1 IIDGLEGILADIEKS
16 KLKIEGAE
24 DIHSFVEQELIKR
37 VGEAGKKLNTARSRN
52 DQVATDIRMYLKDSI
67 DNTVFKL
74 KSLCGIM
81 LERAKNHADTI
92 MAGFTHM
99 QKAQPITLGHYLN
112 AYVCMFLRDIERLKD
127 CKKRLNVSP
136 LGSGALAGTAYPIDR
151 EMTAKLLGFS
161 DISPNSLDAVSD
173 RDFLVEYV
181 SACALI

>member
-1 IIDGLEGILADIEKS
+1 MKLWGGVFTRKTEKLAEEFNSSLDFDSRLYKQDILGSIAHCKMLGAQKIISEDECKTIIDGLEGILADIEKS

-37 VGEAGKKLNTARSRN
+37 VGEAGKKLHTARSRN

-74 KSLCGIM
+74 KNLCGIM

-99 QKAQPITLGHYLN
+99 QKAQPITLGHYL
-112 AYVCMFLRDIERLKD
+112 
-127 CKKRLNVSP
+127 
-136 LGSGALAGTAYPIDR
+136 
-151 EMTAKLLGFS
+151 
-161 DISPNSLDAVSD
+161 
-173 RDFLVEYV
+173 
-181 SACALI
+181 